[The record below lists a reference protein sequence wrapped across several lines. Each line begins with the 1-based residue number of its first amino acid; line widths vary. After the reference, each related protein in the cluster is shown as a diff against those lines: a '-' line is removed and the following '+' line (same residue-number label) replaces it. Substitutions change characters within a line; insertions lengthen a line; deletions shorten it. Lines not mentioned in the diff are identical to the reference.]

1 MILDGTVYKDGNGI
15 RPGFVTSVRAGDIVV
30 TGSNLGTQGTERR
43 FLPVSDETLA
53 ILEAGGTRDWALR
66 SVGADH
72 AIR

>member
-1 MILDGTVYKDGNGI
+1 MILDGTMWKDGDGI
-15 RPGFVTSVRAGDIVV
+15 RATDTVV

-43 FLPVSDETLA
+43 FPPVSDEILA